1 MELSTVL
8 TSAVVAALIAG
19 LVSLRSSERTIQI
32 ENITQERAKWR
43 EKIRINALLVHQA
56 ASAGDNAKLSELLL
70 SFRLLLN
77 PFDKEDEAIL
87 EAIAALGLTQN
98 VGPRLPEFAGRVSYL
113 LKHDWDRAKHEAK
126 PWLFRRDG
134 PVRKPYT

>member
-1 MELSTVL
+1 MELSTLL

-19 LVSLRSSERTIQI
+19 LVSLRSAERKIQI

-43 EKIRINALLVHQA
+43 EKIRSNALLVHQA
-56 ASAGDNAKLSELLL
+56 ASSGNNAKLSELHL

-87 EAIAALGLTQN
+87 EAISALGSTQN
-98 VGPRLPEFAGRVSYL
+98 VGLRLPEFAGRVSFL
-113 LKHDWDRAKHEAK
+113 LKHDWDRAKYEAK
-126 PWLFRRDG
+126 PWPFRRG
-134 PVRKPYT
+134 EPVRTPFA

>member
-19 LVSLRSSERTIQI
+19 LISLRSSERKIQI

-43 EKIRINALLVHQA
+43 EKIRSNALFVHQA
-56 ASAGDNAKLSELLL
+56 ASSGDNAKLSELHL
-70 SFRLLLN
+70 SFLLLLN
-77 PFDKEDEAIL
+77 PFDKEDQAIL
-87 EAIAALGLTQN
+87 EAITALGLTQN

-126 PWLFRRDG
+126 PWPFRRG
-134 PVRKPYT
+134 EPVRKPFA